1 MELQVMAGAYEVIK
15 YTFLSE
21 LLAELGTLRDEGII
35 NTRGIK
41 KPDEIWAGE
50 MNDLEKRLWTILCH
64 YETKLEKLEKERGK
78 IEQEIELLKQE
89 ARESEKLFVYVYTDD
104 KQKALERI
112 TKDIKIA
119 KREAGLVN
127 DLLQLSLCAR
137 GYPEEEEYTIRSD
150 FEIVRPPKY

>member
-89 ARESEKLFVYVYTDD
+89 VRESGKLFVYTDD

-127 DLLQLSLCAR
+127 DLLQLSLRAR
-137 GYPEEEEYTIRSD
+137 GYPEEEYTIRSD